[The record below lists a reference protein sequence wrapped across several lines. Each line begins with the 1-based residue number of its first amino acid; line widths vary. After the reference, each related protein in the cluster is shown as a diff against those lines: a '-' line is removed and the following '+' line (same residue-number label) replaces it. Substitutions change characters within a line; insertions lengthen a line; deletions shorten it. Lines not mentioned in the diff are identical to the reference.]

1 MYTRNTLEAKKVP
14 ELKDICRNYKLVS
27 QGKKQELITKIIEYQ
42 EKITQEQIAW
52 EKLMKHG
59 AEERDMGFER
69 VIRVFQHWAEENGF
83 WPAKLSKSG
92 VSYEHIDIN
101 EIRAAFADY
110 DPDTSSL
117 REDKLVPIPKTK
129 LDIFLEMFFNE
140 HDDWT
145 MFDKTNEERDF
156 DCDSEFNDTWLIKG
170 MIELYDREMETEFK
184 AVNINIGWELVIA

>member
-1 MYTRNTLEAKKVP
+1 MYTRKVLEAMKVAQLKTVCTEY
-14 ELKDICRNYKLVS
+14 ELQIS
-27 QGKKQELITKIIEYQ
+27 GKKQNLIERIIAHQ

-110 DPDTSSL
+110 DPSTSTL
-117 REDKLVPIPKTK
+117 REDRLVPTPSTK
-129 LDIFLEMFFNE
+129 LDVFLEMLFNE
-140 HDDWT
+140 RDDWQI
-145 MFDKTNEERDF
+145 FDTTTQEREF
-156 DCDSEFNDTWLIKG
+156 DCDSEFSDRWMVEG
-170 MIELYDREMETEFK
+170 MKKIYGETVPQQWC
-184 AVNINIGWELVIA
+184 ATSYANRD

>member
-1 MYTRNTLEAKKVP
+1 MYTRKVLEAMKVAQLKTVCTEY
-14 ELKDICRNYKLVS
+14 ELQIS
-27 QGKKQELITKIIEYQ
+27 GKKQNLIERIIAHQ
-42 EKITQEQIAW
+42 EKITQQQIAG
-52 EKLMKHG
+52 EQLMKHG

-117 REDKLVPIPKTK
+117 REDKLVPTPGTK
-129 LDIFLEMFFNE
+129 LEVFLEMLFNE
-140 HDDWT
+140 RDDWIICDT
-145 MFDKTNEERDF
+145 TNEERDF
-156 DCDSEFNDTWLIKG
+156 DCDSEFNDTTIKG
-170 MIELYDREMETEFK
+170 MKELYDREMESEFK
-184 AVNINIGWELVIA
+184 PVNINIDGN

>member
-14 ELKDICRNYKLVS
+14 ELKDICRNYKLVP

-92 VSYEHIDIN
+92 VSYEYIDIN

-117 REDKLVPIPKTK
+117 REDKLVPTPGTK
-129 LDIFLEMFFNE
+129 LEVFLEMLFNE
-140 HDDWT
+140 RDDWIICDT
-145 MFDKTNEERDF
+145 TNEERDF

-170 MIELYDREMETEFK
+170 MNELYDREMETEFK